1 MTLVYSFFRVDED
14 AKTHSLHSCMSIL
27 FRTNEDAKTHSL
39 HSCIFILFRGDEKE
53 RIKKKA
59 AAQNGRSLT
68 AFSDDGAANSLRSD
82 AAFFR
87 HRQTTYPVFDRPARP

>member
-1 MTLVYSFFRVDED
+1 MPPNGKEV
-14 AKTHSLHSCMSIL
+14 SLHSLYFFL
-27 FRTNEDAKTHSL
+27 FARTKLGKIPYTL
-39 HSCIFILFRGDEKE
+39 IFILFRTAEKE

-68 AFSDDGAANSLRSD
+68 TFGDDGAANSLRSN

-87 HRQTTYPVFDRPARP
+87 HRQTPYPVFDRPARP